1 MKDWHKKPPPKVR
14 SVEDA
19 LKDAERQRAE
29 LPHVVQVYA
38 RDWDKVILADEIH
51 WLRKLMTPNVQVRG
65 VCGSCAHRDATGH
78 CQSEKLAEDWGQ
90 SEAEKADMLIYDYS
104 ESG

>member
-51 WLRKLMTPNVQVRG
+51 WLRKLMTPNVEVQRDSG
-65 VCGSCAHRDATGH
+65 GIIAGGSAGTTG
-78 CQSEKLAEDWGQ
+78 
-90 SEAEKADMLIYDYS
+90 
-104 ESG
+104 

>member
-51 WLRKLMTPNVQVRG
+51 WLRKLMTPNADV
-65 VCGSCAHRDATGH
+65 TG
-78 CQSEKLAEDWGQ
+78 LAPRKDD
-90 SEAEKADMLIYDYS
+90 K
-104 ESG
+104 